1 MGANTLQA
9 SEKDWQKEV
18 LESPI
23 PVIVDFWAPWCG
35 PCKVLGPVFEE
46 LAGEYV
52 GKVKFMKLNTD
63 ENQAVAVK
71 YGIMGIPTLK
81 VFKGGKEVDTMSG
94 AAPKDY
100 LKDFLDKA
108 LAK

>member
-1 MGANTLQA
+1 MGANITQVA
-9 SEKDWQKEV
+9 EKDWQKEV

-35 PCKVLGPVFEE
+35 PCKFVGPVLEE

-52 GKVKFMKLNTD
+52 GKVKFAKLNTD
-63 ENQAVAVK
+63 ENQNVAIK

-81 VFKGGKEVDTMSG
+81 VFKGGKEVDTMVG

-108 LAK
+108 IAK